1 MYWALRADGLDARAA
16 AERLERMPVAA
27 RHELLHARGTP
38 FQELP
43 AWQRRGV
50 GLWSQTVRREGRD
63 PRSGEVVELVRREL
77 RIEPDLPL
85 GDAYEALLR
94 ERIAE
99 ARSS

>member
-38 FQELP
+38 LQELP
-43 AWQRRGV
+43 TWQRRFFRFWHEPV
-50 GLWSQTVRREGRD
+50 GRKGRD
-63 PRSGEVVELVRREL
+63 PRSGEAVEVVRRAL
-77 RIEPDLPL
+77 RIEADLPL